1 MQRVAIVNGT
11 TSKEYGKPTV
21 ADAINE
27 ILGKHPEFKLVH
39 TVVLRCEST
48 WIRLLW
54 VFEHDREFKMG
65 GDEQDAH
72 NHL

>member
-11 TSKEYGKPTV
+11 TSKDYGKPTV

-39 TVVLRCEST
+39 TIVLRC
-48 WIRLLW
+48 
-54 VFEHDREFKMG
+54 
-65 GDEQDAH
+65 
-72 NHL
+72 